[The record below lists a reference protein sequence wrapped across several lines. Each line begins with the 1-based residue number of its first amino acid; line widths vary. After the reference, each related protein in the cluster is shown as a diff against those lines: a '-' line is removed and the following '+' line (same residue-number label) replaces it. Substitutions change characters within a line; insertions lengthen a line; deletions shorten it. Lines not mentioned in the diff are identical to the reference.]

1 MKNLDLLKEE
11 KTKIQQRL
19 MAAMKDGNENDFQ
32 QAFSDFTELLEQE
45 VLAEAKGL
53 IESNDQRILATR
65 GVRALTSEEN
75 TYYQQVI
82 DAMKSSN
89 PQQALADLD
98 VVLPKTI
105 IDSIFDD
112 MTEAHPILNYINF
125 ENTGALIEILLSTTS
140 GTVAWGELTAA
151 ITAELAGDFEKVE
164 LSQKKVSAFVP
175 VAKSMLDLGPAW
187 LDRYVRG
194 LLSEALATGLEAAI
208 VDGDGNLKPLGMTRA
223 LTGATDGVYPRKSA
237 TAITALDPTTLGTIL
252 NSVSQ
257 GPNSK
262 RRNVPRLLMVVNPA
276 DYYTKVYPAI
286 TPRTADGMFAQN
298 ALPYPIDVVVSAAVP
313 ENNAVFGLASRYF
326 MGIGTSKGGKLMHS
340 DEYKFLEDNRVYLIK
355 LYGNG
360 KPLDANAFYLADI
373 TNLAP
378 TILNVN
384 VTNADDFPTA

>member
-19 MAAMKDGNENDFQ
+19 MAAMKDGNEADFQ
-32 QAFSDFTELLEQE
+32 QAFTDFTEMLERA
-45 VLAEAKGL
+45 VTAEAKGL
-53 IESNDQRILATR
+53 IESNDQRILSTR
-65 GVRALTSEEN
+65 GVRALTSEET
-75 TYYQQVI
+75 TYYQSVI

-89 PQQALADLD
+89 PQQALTDLD

-112 MTEAHPILNYINF
+112 MTEAHPILNHINF
-125 ENTGALIEILLSTTS
+125 QNTGALIEILLSTTS

-151 ITAELAGDFEKVE
+151 IAAELAGDFEKVD
-164 LSQKKVSAFVP
+164 LAQKKVSAFVP

-187 LDRYVRG
+187 LDRYVRA

-208 VDGDGNLKPLGMTRA
+208 VDGDGNAKPLGMTRA
-223 LTGATDGVYPRKSA
+223 LTGATDGVYPRKAA

-262 RRNVPRLLMVVNPA
+262 RRNVPRLLMVVNPS

-313 ENNAVFGLASRYF
+313 ENRAVFGLASRYF
-326 MGIGTSKGGKLMHS
+326 MGIGTSKGGKLLYS

-373 TNLAP
+373 TNLTP
-378 TILNVN
+378 TVLNVN
-384 VTNADDFPTA
+384 VTNADDFPVA